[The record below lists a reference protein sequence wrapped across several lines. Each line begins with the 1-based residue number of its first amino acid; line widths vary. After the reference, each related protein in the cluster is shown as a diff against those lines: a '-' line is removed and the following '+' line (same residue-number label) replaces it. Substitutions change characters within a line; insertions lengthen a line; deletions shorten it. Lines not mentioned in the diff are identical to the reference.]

1 MKRLLASPACINSIP
16 ACKRKSTYLLE
27 LDPNA
32 TSARRTMAVPRSTT
46 RLATSITRALA
57 RPSAIVSQTRA
68 FCRTTSL
75 SAKDPLSDPP
85 RGNPVVPDRG
95 PPSPPKD
102 EAVNL
107 KDNRSPATFLG
118 TTKRMPEFS
127 LNDKVCLVTG
137 AARGLGLTQ
146 AEGLLEAGAT
156 GENQ

>member
-1 MKRLLASPACINSIP
+1 
-16 ACKRKSTYLLE
+16 
-27 LDPNA
+27 
-32 TSARRTMAVPRSTT
+32 MAVPRSTARLTTSLT
-46 RLATSITRALA
+46 RTFA
-57 RPSAIVSQTRA
+57 RPSAIASQTRT
-68 FCRTTSL
+68 FSRSTSL
-75 SAKDPLSDPP
+75 LTKDPLTDPP
-85 RGNPVVPDRG
+85 RGNPVVSDRG

-107 KDNRSPATFLG
+107 KDNRGPATFLG